1 MKHLTTLI
9 IVLIV
14 TVLAMTALSCS
25 NFSYQN
31 GTASIDLSLNIS
43 KLNSIVSGI
52 GGKDSDFIGK
62 IDKIELIE
70 PNIMRITGD
79 FRMENGKVEPGS
91 IDFAFAARNG
101 ALAVQVVQ
109 VDISGLS
116 LDSPVI
122 IKFNDTLG
130 KAFNVEVANSNNN
143 QSGVSDVQVKNNKLV
158 ISVKIR
164 VKGND

>member
-1 MKHLTTLI
+1 MNHLKPLI
-9 IVLIV
+9 IVLILMM
-14 TVLAMTALSCS
+14 LALTALGCS
-25 NFSYQN
+25 NLGYQN
-31 GTASIDLSLNIS
+31 GVVSIDLSLNIG

-79 FRMENGKVEPGS
+79 FRLESGKVEPGS

-101 ALAVQVVQ
+101 ALAVQVEQ
-109 VDISGLS
+109 VDVSGLS

-122 IKFNDTLG
+122 KKFNDTLG
-130 KAFNVEVANSNNN
+130 KAFNAEVANSNEN
-143 QSGVSDVQVKNNKLV
+143 QSGVSDVKVKDNKLV
-158 ISVKIR
+158 ITVKIK
-164 VKGND
+164 VKGQ